1 MDNQNLMLY
10 KLIILYMLDRTD
22 EYTITNKQITD
33 FIMDKGYT
41 TMFNIHESLSE
52 LIDKN
57 FISVSTIRHTQ
68 HYQITN
74 QGEEALLYFENRI
87 SNTIKQEIR
96 EYFKKEKINL
106 KNESEIYADF
116 TMNDHGEYTV
126 ECAIKEK
133 RENLIDIK
141 INVPTKELARLICDN
156 WRTKSTDVYQTLINE
171 LWTKESSN

>member
-1 MDNQNLMLY
+1 MENLMLY

-33 FIMDKGYT
+33 FIVDRNYT
-41 TMFNIHESLSE
+41 TLFNIHESLSE

-57 FISVSTIRHTQ
+57 FISVSTIRNTQ
-68 HYQITN
+68 HYQITS

-96 EYFKKEKINL
+96 DYFKAEKINL

-116 TMNDHGEYTV
+116 SMNENSDYTV
-126 ECAIKEK
+126 VCAIREK
-133 RENLIDIK
+133 RETLVEIK
-141 INVPTKELARLICDN
+141 LNVPTKDMARQICDN
-156 WRTKSTDVYQTLINE
+156 WRTKSTDVYQTLVDE
-171 LWTKESSN
+171 LYTKN

>member
-1 MDNQNLMLY
+1 MENQNLMLY

-22 EYTITNKQITD
+22 EYTITNAQITS
-33 FIMDKGYT
+33 FILDRGYT
-41 TMFNIHESLSE
+41 NLFNIHESISE

-57 FISVSTIRHTQ
+57 FISVSTIRNTQ

-74 QGEEALLYFENRI
+74 QGEEALSYFENRI

-106 KNESEIYADF
+106 KNESEIFSDY
-116 TMNDHGEYTV
+116 TLNDHNEYTV
-126 ECAIKEK
+126 ECAIREK
-133 RENLIDIK
+133 RETLVDIK

-156 WRTKSTDVYQTLINE
+156 WRTKSTDIYQMLVNE
-171 LWTKESSN
+171 LWDKN

>member
-22 EYTITNKQITD
+22 EYTITNAQITS
-33 FIMDKGYT
+33 FILDRGYT
-41 TMFNIHESLSE
+41 NLFNIHESISE

-57 FISVSTIRHTQ
+57 FISVSTIRNTQ

-74 QGEEALLYFENRI
+74 QGEEALSYFEKRI

-106 KNESEIYADF
+106 KNESEIFSDY
-116 TMNDHGEYTV
+116 TLNDHNEYTV
-126 ECAIKEK
+126 ECAIREK
-133 RENLIDIK
+133 RENLVDIK
-141 INVPTKELARLICDN
+141 MNVPDKELARLICDN
-156 WRTKSTDVYQTLINE
+156 WRTKSTDVYQMLVNE
-171 LWTKESSN
+171 LWDKN